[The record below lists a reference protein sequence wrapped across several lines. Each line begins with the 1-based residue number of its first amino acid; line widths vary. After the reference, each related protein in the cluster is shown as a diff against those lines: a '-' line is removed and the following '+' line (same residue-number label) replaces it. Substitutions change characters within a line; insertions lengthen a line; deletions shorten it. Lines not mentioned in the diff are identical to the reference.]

1 MTDNA
6 TMTISELAK
15 AIIKLASE
23 KKVMFV
29 LAESCTGGMIAA
41 ALTDIA
47 GSSAVLDRGLVT
59 YSNRAKKDLL
69 GVSDD
74 ILARYGA
81 VSTETA
87 IAMTNG
93 ALLKTPAARF
103 AASVTGIAGPGGG
116 TQDKPVGLVH
126 FSCQWRGKP
135 AVHDHQTFTGDR
147 DAVRKKSLHKS
158 LTMIYSELKKYTI

>member
-1 MTDNA
+1 MTDKA
-6 TMTISELAK
+6 TMTIPELAK
-15 AIIKLASE
+15 AIIKLAIE
-23 KKVMFV
+23 KNVTLV

-59 YSNRAKKDLL
+59 YSDRAKQDLL

-74 ILARYGA
+74 ILASHGA
-81 VSTETA
+81 VSAETA
-87 IAMTNG
+87 IAMTTG
-93 ALLKTPAARF
+93 ALLRTPNARL

-116 TQDKPVGLVH
+116 SQDKPIGLVH

-135 AVHDHQTFTGDR
+135 AVHEHHIFTGDR
-147 DAVRKKSLHKS
+147 DSVRKKSLQNS
-158 LTMIYSELKKYTI
+158 LIMIYNELK